1 MMEMLI
7 TRISSFPPVLP
18 LMEPDSQMTADDV
31 HARELL
37 LQRKEKETIL
47 GLETAIERAAVRQHT
62 LTTMGIEVL
71 HFIPFILFILLF
83 APTLADAPLPLLPQP
98 SEAELAAIHV
108 DEGTSHLLSQLALF
122 DPSGPARRPPPIVF
136 SNLQV

>member
-37 LQRKEKETIL
+37 LQRKEKETIQFEWYPRL
-47 GLETAIERAAVRQHT
+47 LYPKIRDSVWLEVSNHPE
-62 LTTMGIEVL
+62 
-71 HFIPFILFILLF
+71 LF
-83 APTLADAPLPLLPQP
+83 ALAPLTMLRLRLRTGSPCFWRAFRTRTRPRTLFWISSFRPRK
-98 SEAELAAIHV
+98 AA
-108 DEGTSHLLSQLALF
+108 SC
-122 DPSGPARRPPPIVF
+122 
-136 SNLQV
+136 